1 MSPAGDERFPGTH
14 RLSTS
19 KEFDNVFKKG
29 KKFEGKHF
37 RIYCEKNSQGLAR
50 LGIVVSKKRQ
60 GNAVKRNRIKRLIRE
75 VFRQNKALFN
85 SQDTVVIALNESH
98 TLDYKSTQKEI
109 RQSLLKLV

>member
-1 MSPAGDERFPGTH
+1 MSPAGDERFPGAC

-37 RIYCEKNSQGLAR
+37 RVYCKNNFLGFSR
-50 LGIVVSKKRQ
+50 LGIVVSKKRS

-75 VFRQNKALFN
+75 VFRRNRALFN
-85 SQDTVVIALNESH
+85 SQDAVVIALNESH
-98 TLDYKSTQKEI
+98 TLDYKSALKEI
-109 RQSLLKLV
+109 RQALLKFV